1 MELDRAREIVR
12 ALADGLDPLSGQRLP
27 SNSPFRQS
35 DVVSAFHVALEAMD
49 RKNSPARLPIER
61 NLQNAGAGWTT
72 EEEQRLRSAFQ
83 AGKTIAEIA
92 RSHGR
97 GEGGITA
104 RLVRL
109 GLLQPNKVES
119 ARMDTA
125 ATPRRPNPRPP
136 PLPTREDDDL
146 PS

>member
-27 SNSPFRQS
+27 ANSPCRQS
-35 DVVSAFHVALEAMD
+35 DVVSAFRVALEAMD
-49 RKNSPARLPIER
+49 RKGSPPRPIER
-61 NLQNAGAGWTT
+61 NLQNVGAGWTT

-109 GLLQPNKVES
+109 GLLQQDRAQP
-119 ARMDTA
+119 ARMGTA
-125 ATPRRPNPRPP
+125 ATPQRPNPRPP